1 LLILDEIFT
10 GMGRTG
16 HWFACQREG
25 LLPDLLCVGK
35 GLGGGF
41 PISACMGSAAV
52 MDAWGASTGEAIHTQ
67 TFLGNPTGCA
77 MALAT
82 LGVIEDEGLREHARR
97 EGAWLANALASLPGV
112 LGVRGGGLMVA
123 PELGSGAR
131 SLAASRGMLRRG
143 WIVLPAGEDG
153 EVLAFTPPLTIQRP
167 VLEGA
172 VAALAEV
179 LEEIP

>member
-1 LLILDEIFT
+1 
-10 GMGRTG
+10 
-16 HWFACQREG
+16 
-25 LLPDLLCVGK
+25 
-35 GLGGGF
+35 
-41 PISACMGSAAV
+41 MGSAAV

-179 LEEIP
+179 L